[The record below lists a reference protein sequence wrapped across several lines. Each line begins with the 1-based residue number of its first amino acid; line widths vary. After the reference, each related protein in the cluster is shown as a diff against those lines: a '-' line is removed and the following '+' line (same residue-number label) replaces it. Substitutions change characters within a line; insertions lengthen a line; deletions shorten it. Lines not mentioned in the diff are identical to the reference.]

1 MYEQMFNRSVS
12 IMLLTVL
19 CAFNPGVSTD
29 LTALPS
35 QDMDYTQNVKAVF
48 IYNFTKYMNWLD
60 SEPSA
65 TFNIAVI
72 GESEITEPLRLIA
85 EKRHVDQRDIQVK
98 RCERADQMNRC
109 HILFIPESKK
119 GQLNSIIDK
128 IRYQN
133 TLVISEIEGALSS
146 GVMINFLLL
155 ENRIKF
161 EINLGAMKKSG
172 FQPSSELLKLAV
184 RIIE

>member
-1 MYEQMFNRSVS
+1 MFNRSISV
-12 IMLLTVL
+12 ILLTVL
-19 CAFNPGVSTD
+19 CAFNLGISSD
-29 LTALPS
+29 LTALPA
-35 QDMDYTQNVKAVF
+35 QDMDYTQELKAVF
-48 IYNFTKYMNWLD
+48 IYNFTKYINWLD

-65 TFNIAVI
+65 TFDIAVI
-72 GESEITEPLRLIA
+72 GESKIIEALRLIA
-85 EKRHVDQRDIQVK
+85 EKRHVDQRDIQIK
-98 RCERADQMNRC
+98 YFESSDQMNGC
-109 HILFIPESKK
+109 QILFIPESKK
-119 GQLNSIIDK
+119 RQLNRIIDK
-128 IRYQN
+128 IRDQN

-155 ENRIKF
+155 EKRIKF